1 MMGALL
7 VEKKII
13 TNEQLQQALV
23 LQQESGELIGEIL
36 VDAFGVSRV
45 EIAGVLAEQ
54 WTDLDKVER
63 AETAAR
69 AERMPPAPVEPLA
82 SMEVRL
88 RRPLG
93 QILVEYGI
101 VTEQQ
106 VEAAIAAQSSSPAR
120 LGEIL
125 IEQGVIT
132 RMDLAS
138 ALAEQWS
145 PPPTASS
152 PLPVATSDREP
163 SHARSPIPVAPAQV
177 WSEEDRVAIAELEQ
191 RLRVVERST
200 GGMPWQEDLRLVTFD
215 LRAAIGNVE
224 RRLEAAEVG
233 VASKELVEALEAVSV
248 RIETLES
255 ASTTAELA
263 TVRQELEEQKTRPVT
278 VAGLDEIRAAIGR
291 LEERPDRA
299 DEIAQLAQE
308 ISVLTARLDQ
318 LTDVEA
324 LQGKLETIA
333 GQTEAAQA
341 GFAGLERRLD
351 DLAGLESRLD
361 AVANRVPDA
370 SLLDELALRVD
381 EAVASSTGVDTDGLT
396 ARIDALEQDG
406 RAGST
411 ALERLTAELG
421 ELGGRTQ
428 EQLAELAS
436 LGTDTAM
443 LDELRARVDELAGRV
458 VEPDLAPVE
467 ELRARRAGWSSPIW
481 RRWKSCGHG
490 SMSLRPVSSRIW
502 RRWKS
507 CGHGSRSWRWRRG
520 GLRMHRCSTSCGLG
534 SMSLPSRVVEPDR
547 TPLEE
552 LRAPLDE
559 LRARLDE
566 LAVRVVEPDLAPV
579 EELRARV
586 DHLTEVVE
594 RAPDASLLD
603 ELRTRVDELAGRVE
617 PDPAL
622 VEELR
627 APLDELRAR
636 VDELAGRVVEP
647 DQAPLD
653 ELRARLDELAGR
665 VVEPDQAPLDELRA
679 RLDELAARVEPDTAP
694 LDELRARLD
703 ELAARVVEPNPA
715 PLYELQARVDEL
727 AGRVVE
733 PDTAPFAELRAR
745 LDDLAGRVVEPD
757 PAPLDALRARVDEL
771 AGRVV
776 EPDTAPLDALRE
788 SVRQLQE
795 LAAATVPD
803 EMVAGLEARV
813 AGLEQVAAGMPAE
826 DLRTEVQRLTESTV
840 VECQSLVQ
848 VLSARVDEI
857 ATSVPPEQD
866 LLELRS
872 RIDELAARPTGDQG
886 LQARI
891 SELSTRLDDLGRLE
905 PAVADIQTSLA
916 GLDTARA
923 EGAAETG
930 ARLADLAG
938 AVDSLAG
945 LESRLRK
952 SFDRK
957 LADQAEGVASR
968 LDGTESRLDALV
980 SLDERVAALAL
991 EVEQRPDGESLAAVA
1006 AELRVELAALAA
1018 RPVVAD
1024 PADRLEELSR
1034 RIEGTAE
1041 GGRERIDGVA
1051 EELNVRVSQL
1061 GEELGHRLDELGER
1075 ANGLVSRDEAATA
1088 AAEHADW
1095 VRSELEALRE
1105 WAAAQATAA
1114 DAAVAKADRKRASSQ
1129 QELSR
1134 RLDESVAA
1142 IRSELDAH
1150 GNAVAGNAGET
1161 SALQARV
1168 EELHQAMSERAA
1180 WEARFESA
1188 LDERLD
1194 TLAARIAGEVTGA
1207 RDDAR
1212 QALRAVRD
1220 ETSSL
1225 GARIDE
1231 LHGLRDTDQE
1241 AARAGTERLAE
1252 RIEVVAEIQED
1263 SWEATRA
1270 AAQDLSARIEASAAA
1285 LRAEAAEARAAADEL
1300 TVRIQDLYDLRT
1312 DDLAAAELAG
1322 AELAARLDDHAVRS
1336 AAEALELER
1345 VLRHE
1350 VDGIAARLE
1359 ERDASGIEA
1368 REELR
1373 GELERVAS
1381 SVGWRLERIEESLAS
1396 DQSAE
1401 LQAKVAELAGRLDE
1415 QAALGQ
1421 EQVRVT
1427 ERALRKGL
1435 ASLGERL
1442 VDTESA
1448 YADAGNALRRSIER
1462 LGAAVVEADA
1472 RMADQVPVSEAEGC
1486 VAFAPTPDGYRLV
1499 EIPGP
1504 PPEIGAEIVLEVCD
1518 GPLVVTRY
1526 GRSPL
1531 PLDSRP
1537 CAYLDRG

>member
-1 MMGALL
+1 M
-7 VEKKII
+7 
-13 TNEQLQQALV
+13 
-23 LQQESGELIGEIL
+23 S
-36 VDAFGVSRV
+36 
-45 EIAGVLAEQ
+45 
-54 WTDLDKVER
+54 
-63 AETAAR
+63 
-69 AERMPPAPVEPLA
+69 
-82 SMEVRL
+82 
-88 RRPLG
+88 
-93 QILVEYGI
+93 
-101 VTEQQ
+101 
-106 VEAAIAAQSSSPAR
+106 
-120 LGEIL
+120 
-125 IEQGVIT
+125 
-132 RMDLAS
+132 
-138 ALAEQWS
+138 
-145 PPPTASS
+145 
-152 PLPVATSDREP
+152 LP
-163 SHARSPIPVAPAQV
+163 
-177 WSEEDRVAIAELEQ
+177 
-191 RLRVVERST
+191 
-200 GGMPWQEDLRLVTFD
+200 
-215 LRAAIGNVE
+215 
-224 RRLEAAEVG
+224 
-233 VASKELVEALEAVSV
+233 
-248 RIETLES
+248 
-255 ASTTAELA
+255 
-263 TVRQELEEQKTRPVT
+263 
-278 VAGLDEIRAAIGR
+278 
-291 LEERPDRA
+291 
-299 DEIAQLAQE
+299 
-308 ISVLTARLDQ
+308 
-318 LTDVEA
+318 
-324 LQGKLETIA
+324 
-333 GQTEAAQA
+333 
-341 GFAGLERRLD
+341 
-351 DLAGLESRLD
+351 
-361 AVANRVPDA
+361 
-370 SLLDELALRVD
+370 
-381 EAVASSTGVDTDGLT
+381 
-396 ARIDALEQDG
+396 
-406 RAGST
+406 
-411 ALERLTAELG
+411 
-421 ELGGRTQ
+421 
-428 EQLAELAS
+428 
-436 LGTDTAM
+436 
-443 LDELRARVDELAGRV
+443 
-458 VEPDLAPVE
+458 
-467 ELRARRAGWSSPIW
+467 AGWSS
-481 RRWKSCGHG
+481 
-490 SMSLRPVSSRIW
+490 
-502 RRWKS
+502 
-507 CGHGSRSWRWRRG
+507 
-520 GLRMHRCSTSCGLG
+520 
-534 SMSLPSRVVEPDR
+534 
-547 TPLEE
+547 
-552 LRAPLDE
+552 
-559 LRARLDE
+559 
-566 LAVRVVEPDLAPV
+566 
-579 EELRARV
+579 
-586 DHLTEVVE
+586 
-594 RAPDASLLD
+594 
-603 ELRTRVDELAGRVE
+603 RTRR
-617 PDPAL
+617 
-622 VEELR
+622 
-627 APLDELRAR
+627 
-636 VDELAGRVVEP
+636 
-647 DQAPLD
+647 
-653 ELRARLDELAGR
+653 
-665 VVEPDQAPLDELRA
+665 
-679 RLDELAARVEPDTAP
+679 
-694 LDELRARLD
+694 
-703 ELAARVVEPNPA
+703 
-715 PLYELQARVDEL
+715 
-727 AGRVVE
+727 
-733 PDTAPFAELRAR
+733 
-745 LDDLAGRVVEPD
+745 
-757 PAPLDALRARVDEL
+757 
-771 AGRVV
+771 
-776 EPDTAPLDALRE
+776 PLDALRE
-788 SVRQLQE
+788 SVQQLQE
-795 LAAATVPD
+795 LAAAAVPD
-803 EMVAGLEARV
+803 EMVAALEARV
-813 AGLEQVAAGMPAE
+813 AELEQVAARMPAE
-826 DLRTEVQRLTESTV
+826 DLRTEVQRLAESTV

-857 ATSVPPEQD
+857 ATSVPAEQE

-872 RIDELAARPTGDQG
+872 RVDELAARPTDDQA
-886 LQARI
+886 LRARVG
-891 SELSTRLDDLGRLE
+891 ELSTRLEDLGRLE

-957 LADQAEGVASR
+957 LADQAEGIASR

-991 EVEQRPDGESLAAVA
+991 ELEQRPDGEALAGVA
-1006 AELRVELAALAA
+1006 AELRAELAALAA

-1034 RIEGTAE
+1034 RIEDTAE

-1051 EELNVRVSQL
+1051 EELNGRVSRL
-1061 GEELGHRLDELGER
+1061 AEELGHRLDGLGER

-1088 AAEHADW
+1088 AAEHAGW

-1114 DAAVAKADRKRASSQ
+1114 DAAVAEADRARASSQ
-1129 QELSR
+1129 QELSQ

-1142 IRSELDAH
+1142 IRGELDAH
-1150 GNAVAGNAGET
+1150 GNAVAGNTSET

-1194 TLAARIAGEVTGA
+1194 ALAARIAGEVTGA

-1231 LHGLRDTDQE
+1231 LHGLRDADQE
-1241 AARAGTERLAE
+1241 AARAGDERLAE

-1285 LRAEAAEARAAADEL
+1285 LRAEAAEARAAAGEL
-1300 TVRIQDLYDLRT
+1300 TVRIEDLYDLRT

-1345 VLRHE
+1345 VLRDE

-1504 PPEIGAEIVLEVCD
+1504 PPEIGSEIVLEVCD

-1531 PLDSRP
+1531 PLDGRP
-1537 CAYLDRG
+1537 CAYLDRR